1 MTADP
6 DLRHAT
12 DLRRAGPDRGPDRG
26 GDPHCATDL
35 HCATDHRR
43 ELLVRRGLNG
53 IDAIE
58 VADPDPADGTV
69 ALCVSLLGPVP
80 AGLTT
85 HHLRIDAVPGARR
98 PHVLAVRARPPHGE
112 DEDGCLEVTLDRA
125 GDGTTYHLAL
135 VEPGPHGHP
144 GRRPLHGFDVRRHR
158 APFGFCAGRPTDTD
172 CPPGPGCPPAPP
184 PAPALDYLAK
194 DYASFRRLI
203 LDRLGLLVPG
213 WTERHLPDLGVTLAE
228 LLAHTADLLSYHQD
242 AVATEAYLGT
252 ARRRISVRRHAR
264 LVDYLLHEGCNAR
277 AFVHLRVE
285 AEPHPP
291 WRAGDIALFTAFD
304 GAPPP
309 GHPLRWEELPPQAL
323 DGTHGFEPLTDDPD
337 RPLRLLP
344 AHNEIRIHDWG
355 DGECCLPAG
364 STAVTLVDAP
374 PGPHRLRLQP
384 GDLLLLEEV
393 LGPRTG
399 RPGDADPTHRHVV
412 RLTRV
417 EPGYDEVCRTH
428 VLDVGWGEPDALPF
442 PLCVSALGPA
452 PDCRPL
458 TGVSTARG
466 NVLPVD
472 HGTRVEEPLGPVPGT
487 AEAPRC
493 AGECRPAEQAPAA
506 GRFRPRLARPDVT
519 HAEPPPALP
528 GSGPAPGPG
537 SGLGSAPGGCA
548 CPPSAADLLRRDPR
562 AAAPAVRLTETVGGA
577 VWLPAQDLLAAGPEG
592 RLFVAETYDER
603 VTAIRFGDGRTG
615 RQPDPGATFTAR
627 YRIGA
632 GPAGNVGAE
641 TITHLA
647 LRRGVGGHDL
657 VVRPRNPLPA
667 VGGTAPE
674 TPAAARQAVPQAF
687 RAVRERAVLPE
698 DYAELA
704 RRAGGDR
711 LQGAAADLVWTGSWY
726 EADVALDPRVGAAP
740 GRCGCA
746 PAGGGGDEECT
757 RARITAALE
766 QARRLGHDLRVTL
779 ATGVPVELELTVCV
793 EPFHVRA
800 QVARTLREEF
810 SAGVLPDGRLGWFHP
825 DRWTFGEGVYVS
837 RALAAAQAVSGVAA
851 AEVTVLR
858 RQGEPDRGA
867 IGRGVLPIGP
877 REIAVLDTTRP
888 QGGRF
893 TVVAGG
899 GR

>member
-1 MTADP
+1 MPPGRT
-6 DLRHAT
+6 
-12 DLRRAGPDRGPDRG
+12 
-26 GDPHCATDL
+26 
-35 HCATDHRR
+35 
-43 ELLVRRGLNG
+43 
-53 IDAIE
+53 
-58 VADPDPADGTV
+58 
-69 ALCVSLLGPVP
+69 
-80 AGLTT
+80 
-85 HHLRIDAVPGARR
+85 GARR
-98 PHVLAVRARPPHGE
+98 RP
-112 DEDGCLEVTLDRA
+112 V
-125 GDGTTYHLAL
+125 
-135 VEPGPHGHP
+135 
-144 GRRPLHGFDVRRHR
+144 
-158 APFGFCAGRPTDTD
+158 
-172 CPPGPGCPPAPP
+172 PP
-184 PAPALDYLAK
+184 PARP
-194 DYASFRRLI
+194 
-203 LDRLGLLVPG
+203 
-213 WTERHLPDLGVTLAE
+213 
-228 LLAHTADLLSYHQD
+228 
-242 AVATEAYLGT
+242 
-252 ARRRISVRRHAR
+252 ARRHPRRAA
-264 LVDYLLHEGCNAR
+264 AR
-277 AFVHLRVE
+277 A
-285 AEPHPP
+285 P
-291 WRAGDIALFTAFD
+291 
-304 GAPPP
+304 
-309 GHPLRWEELPPQAL
+309 
-323 DGTHGFEPLTDDPD
+323 
-337 RPLRLLP
+337 
-344 AHNEIRIHDWG
+344 
-355 DGECCLPAG
+355 
-364 STAVTLVDAP
+364 
-374 PGPHRLRLQP
+374 RLR
-384 GDLLLLEEV
+384 
-393 LGPRTG
+393 
-399 RPGDADPTHRHVV
+399 
-412 RLTRV
+412 
-417 EPGYDEVCRTH
+417 
-428 VLDVGWGEPDALPF
+428 
-442 PLCVSALGPA
+442 
-452 PDCRPL
+452 
-458 TGVSTARG
+458 
-466 NVLPVD
+466 
-472 HGTRVEEPLGPVPGT
+472 
-487 AEAPRC
+487 
-493 AGECRPAEQAPAA
+493 
-506 GRFRPRLARPDVT
+506 
-519 HAEPPPALP
+519 
-528 GSGPAPGPG
+528 PAPGPG

-740 GRCGCA
+740 AGAAA